1 MPHLKTI
8 IDSTIGI
15 AFLGTPHAGA
25 GGLATLAKK
34 SAQLLGLVHNVNTE
48 IVGVLQKDSEV
59 LAILQQSFHTMLRA
73 REPRK
78 IDISCFFEQTQVRGV
93 GWVITPLKARTLIR
107 VFVPSNLVL

>member
-25 GGLATLAKK
+25 GGLATMAKK
-34 SAQLLGLVHNVNTE
+34 SAQLLGLVHNVNTR
-48 IVGVLQKDSEV
+48 IVGVLQTDSEV

-78 IDISCFFEQTQVRGV
+78 IDISCFFEQIQVPGI
-93 GWVITPLKARTLIR
+93 GWVTTLLKPHTLIYM
-107 VFVPSNLVL
+107 FIPSNLVL